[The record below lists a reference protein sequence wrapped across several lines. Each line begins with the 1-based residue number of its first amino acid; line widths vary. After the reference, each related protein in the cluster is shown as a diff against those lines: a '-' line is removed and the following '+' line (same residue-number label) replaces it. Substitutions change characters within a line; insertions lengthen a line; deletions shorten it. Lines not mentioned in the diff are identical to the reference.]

1 MTFSPRVEPFMGSN
15 GAHNCKIVLGGELSL
30 DWGRLIWRLFMGWL
44 LSMVI
49 IGIAIGSNST
59 FSKINFFY
67 PPIRFYGAES
77 LSVSIPRN
85 IHFGAN
91 Q

>member
-1 MTFSPRVEPFMGSN
+1 
-15 GAHNCKIVLGGELSL
+15 
-30 DWGRLIWRLFMGWL
+30 MGWL

-59 FSKINFFY
+59 FSKINFFH

-91 Q
+91 QKREKTSCLKQSYFFKTKTYQYSDVIEV